1 MKFIKLHTLDSDEF
15 YMNMSKVLSMDRY
28 DKNTTRLHI
37 NLNDM
42 TYYECKETPKEMLK
56 KI

>member
-1 MKFIKLHTLDSDEF
+1 MKFIKLHTLDDDEF
-15 YMNMSKVLSMDRY
+15 YINMSKVLSMDRY

-42 TYYECKETPKEMLK
+42 TYYECKETPEEILK